1 MCAHMSSSGASA
13 KLAAVSD
20 FAATYKNTL
29 SRALDTIDLSN
40 VVMAIEVL
48 AEARASGRTIFVCG
62 NGGSASTASHF
73 SADLAK
79 GASFQHESRFR
90 VHALTD
96 SLPIITAYC
105 NDVGYESIFVEQ
117 LKNLAGADDVLVAIS
132 ASGNSPNV
140 LRATEYANSIGCHTI
155 ALTGSDGGKLG
166 AIAQLQ
172 IRVAEPHVGRI
183 EDSHMAIC
191 HMVSFYFME
200 RT

>member
-1 MCAHMSSSGASA
+1 MSSPSPSPRPEDAQLF
-13 KLAAVSD
+13 LAL
-20 FAATYKNTL
+20 YKNML
-29 SRALDTIDLSN
+29 ARALDTIDLRN
-40 VVMAIEVL
+40 VAVAIEVL
-48 AEARASGRTIFVCG
+48 AEARASDRTIFVCG

-73 SADLAK
+73 AADLAK
-79 GASFQHESRFR
+79 GASFRRECRFR

-105 NDVGYESIFVEQ
+105 NDVGYDSIFVEQ
-117 LKNLAGADDVLVAIS
+117 LKNFAKPDDVLVAIS

-166 AIAQLQ
+166 PLSQVQ
-172 IRVAEPHVGRI
+172 IRVAEPHVGRT

-191 HMVSFYFME
+191 HMISFYFME

>member
-1 MCAHMSSSGASA
+1 MSNSGASA
-13 KLAAVSD
+13 KRTTVSE
-20 FAATYKNTL
+20 FAASYKNTL
-29 SRALDTIDLSN
+29 SRALDTIDLGN
-40 VVMAIEVL
+40 VGIAIEVL
-48 AEARASGRTIFVCG
+48 AEARAHERTIFVCG

-79 GASFQHESRFR
+79 GASFQRESRFR

-117 LKNLAGADDVLVAIS
+117 LKNLAKRGDVLVTIS

-140 LRATEYANSIGCHTI
+140 LRAAEYANSIGCKTI
-155 ALTGSDGGKLG
+155 ALTGGDGGKLG
-166 AIAQLQ
+166 AMAQLQ
-172 IRVAEPHVGRI
+172 IRVAEPHMGRI

-191 HMVSFYFME
+191 HMISFYFME

>member
-1 MCAHMSSSGASA
+1 MAGPAASPK
-13 KLAAVSD
+13 KLELHE
-20 FAATYKNTL
+20 FATKYKHTL
-29 SRALDTIDLSN
+29 HLALDSIDLGN
-40 VVMAIEVL
+40 VGKAIEVL
-48 AEARASGRTIFVCG
+48 AEARASDRTIFVCG

-73 SADLAK
+73 AADLAK
-79 GASFQHESRFR
+79 GASFRRECRFR

-105 NDVGYESIFVEQ
+105 NDVGYDSIFVEQ
-117 LKNLAGADDVLVAIS
+117 LKNFAKPEDVLVAIS

-140 LRATEYANSIGCHTI
+140 LRATEYANSVGCHTV

-166 AIAQLQ
+166 PLSQVQ
-172 IRVAEPHVGRI
+172 IHVAGPHVGRT

-191 HMVSFYFME
+191 HMISFYFIE